1 MYEIIYLFIAV
12 CNVNTMCTYISNA
25 VYIQHTYQAMY
36 VCIQYTYLAVYVC
49 IYLAV
54 YVCIYLAVYVC
65 IPIYTGFV
73 YFFSPWTL

>member
-1 MYEIIYLFIAV
+1 MHEIHISIIAV

-49 IYLAV
+49 IQYTYLAV
-54 YVCIYLAVYVC
+54 YVCIT
-65 IPIYTGFV
+65 IYTGFV
-73 YFFSPWTL
+73 YFFSP